1 MLAAG
6 ALALVPAVLHSQSGR
21 ADEYSHSG
29 VVRDRATGKAIEAN
43 VRAYASEK
51 GRTNSGSC
59 IAYEDNIHSTES
71 DPVTGHF
78 SVIVKRTLP
87 SYVITYCRNG
97 YIPRAE
103 TTNSNLADGTP
114 VRGDPVALFPD
125 SVNEKEY
132 VAALRAELTRSASE
146 LRYMSR
152 ARPEHYSLA
161 IKTLSADTSFM
172 ADPFQKRL
180 LDDANALSDANRP
193 RPPAGFQVN

>member
-1 MLAAG
+1 
-6 ALALVPAVLHSQSGR
+6 VPAVLHSQSSS

-29 VVRDRATGKAIEAN
+29 VVRDRATGRPIEAN

-51 GRTNSGSC
+51 GRSNSGGC

-71 DPVTGHF
+71 DPVTGRF

-87 SYVITYCRNG
+87 SYVVTYCRNG
-97 YIPRAE
+97 YISRAE

-114 VRGDPVALFPD
+114 VRGNPVALFPD

-132 VAALRAELTRSASE
+132 LAALRAELTRSASE

-161 IKTLSADTSFM
+161 IKTLSADTSFT
-172 ADPFQKRL
+172 ADPIQKQL
-180 LDDANALSDANRP
+180 LNSADTIKDAGRP
-193 RPPAGFQVN
+193 SPPTGFQVN